1 MIDELL
7 KKLLEADILSADTKK
22 ELEGAF
28 KSQIEEATNA
38 AKEEAAKD
46 VRAEL
51 TEQWIKERDVL
62 IDAIDSKVEEYLK
75 NEITELREDIERFR
89 DLEAEYAQ
97 KLVEAKAA
105 MGNELKG
112 DLTELVEKLDAFLEM
127 RLSSEMEEL
136 REDIEHV
143 RKNEFGRRV
152 FEAVAQ
158 EYRDYYADPVSDEAN
173 AAELKTRLAET
184 EKALEEAEQKA
195 AALERKQKMEEVLK
209 PLSGRAKEVMEAILR
224 NVDTG
229 KLEEGYKTFIG
240 RVVRETKEEESEKE
254 ETVLAA
260 NSSSNKPTKLT
271 EKEGVVVVT
280 GDTEEVLTEGDDS
293 KIKSKPRYEELRRLA
308 GMR

>member
-1 MIDELL
+1 MMDELL
-7 KKLLEADILSADTKK
+7 KKLLEAEILSAETKK
-22 ELEGAF
+22 ELEDAF
-28 KSQIEEATNA
+28 KTQIEEATNA

-75 NEITELREDIERFR
+75 NEIHELREDIESFR

-105 MGNELKG
+105 MGSELKG

-127 RLSSEMEEL
+127 RLSAEMEEL
-136 REDIEHV
+136 REDIDRV
-143 RKNEFGRRV
+143 RENEFGRRI
-152 FEAVAQ
+152 FEAMVQ

-173 AAELKTRLAET
+173 AAELKARLADT
-184 EKALEEAEQKA
+184 EKSLEEAEQKA
-195 AALERKQKMEEVLK
+195 AALERKQKMEDVLK

-224 NVDTG
+224 NVTTD

-240 RVVRETKEEESEKE
+240 RVVRETKEETSEKE

-260 NSSSNKPTKLT
+260 NSSSNKTAPIT
-271 EKEGVVVVT
+271 EKDGVVVT
-280 GDTEEVLTEGDDS
+280 GDTEEVLTEGDTS
-293 KIKSKPRYEELRRLA
+293 KAKEANRYEELRKLA